1 MVGNLWI
8 KKVWASRIIK
18 GCGRALSM
26 QRIPKHTLPMKKSYS
41 SLSHTEFAAL
51 VRKAVRQEKLM
62 QPKESTLQ
70 FLKNLAH
77 NYRIMP
83 QVPDNLQGYVLS

>member
-1 MVGNLWI
+1 
-8 KKVWASRIIK
+8 
-18 GCGRALSM
+18 M

-41 SLSHTEFAAL
+41 SLSHTEFAVL